1 MATRASFQ
9 ALASKLINNTFAD
22 FRDVILLS
30 QVGEFDYDTQ
40 LETIAATDTTKGI
53 RLEYSKTEFD
63 GANIQVGDYKVIMEQ
78 QGLNTDVRA
87 DNTNMTFNGVEVSII
102 SVSEDA
108 ARAVYTLQVRDK

>member
-9 ALASKLINNTFAD
+9 NLANNLINNTFAD
-22 FRDVILLS
+22 FRDEVLLS
-30 QVGEFDYDTQ
+30 QVGAFDYGSQT
-40 LETIAATDTTKGI
+40 ETITATDTTKGI

-63 GANIQVGDYKVIMEQ
+63 GTNIQIGDYKVVLVQ
-78 QGLNTDVRA
+78 QGLNTDVRS
-87 DNTNMTFNGVEVSII
+87 DNTNMTFNGVEVDII